1 MRNIILNIILNTSCS
16 ATSRCILVP
25 FEWCGCPKKY
35 VENVLVTFFP
45 YIFHVKTKW
54 NIVIYEYLNTH
65 LFKKHKYPSPNALNI
80 KYSWTLNYNHWVF
93 LSITKL
99 SNRKLY
105 AGLIVCTPSLFENLV
120 WGWASNQIFKK
131 GGGLFCSEKGVTF
144 FPGGGLQFSHKK

>member
-99 SNRKLY
+99 CNRKLCR
-105 AGLIVCTPSLFENLV
+105 ADSVHPLPFWKFGLRLSLQPNF
-120 WGWASNQIFKK
+120 QK
-131 GGGLFCSEKGVTF
+131 GGGAFLLGERGDF
-144 FPGGGLQFSHKK
+144 FSGGGGAIFT